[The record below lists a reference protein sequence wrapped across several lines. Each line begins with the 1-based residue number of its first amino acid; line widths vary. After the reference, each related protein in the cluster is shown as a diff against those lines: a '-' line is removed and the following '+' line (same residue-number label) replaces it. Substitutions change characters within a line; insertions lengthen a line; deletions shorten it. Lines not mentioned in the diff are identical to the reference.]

1 VRRKDSAAEPQ
12 HLQIGGI
19 LQMKRMRRFTLPLG
33 IIVAAVAL
41 GAAPSAV
48 AANPEVNHF
57 TVSESSTDNDFCGTG
72 QTVDISTF
80 IRFTEFLAP
89 NQPVD
94 YRNVAEASIVYTNPL
109 NGATVTE
116 RFANA
121 FSVTVISGDFPNG
134 VYTVQRTLK
143 GIAHLYLTDG
153 GVLSV
158 GAGYV
163 VVREVWNGD
172 QFVSREILV
181 DRGPHPD
188 IESGLTLF
196 CDVVPPA
203 LGLS

>member
-1 VRRKDSAAEPQ
+1 
-12 HLQIGGI
+12 
-19 LQMKRMRRFTLPLG
+19 MKRIRRFTLLLG
-33 IIVAAVAL
+33 IVVAALAL

-57 TVSESSTDNDFCGTG
+57 TVSESFTDTDFCGTG
-72 QTVDISTF
+72 QSVDISTF
-80 IRFTEFLAP
+80 IRITEFLAP

-94 YRNVAEASIVYTNPL
+94 YRNVAEANIVYTNPL

-121 FSVTVISGDFPNG
+121 FSVTIISGDFPNG
-134 VYTVQRTLK
+134 IYTQERTLK
-143 GIAHLYLTDG
+143 GIAHLYLTDR

-172 QFVSREILV
+172 QFVSREIIV

-196 CDVVPPA
+196 CEVIPPA
-203 LGLS
+203 LGLN